1 MSLDYGLIARHLGAS
16 GTHRIDDRTIESIF
30 EFAPLHDLG
39 KIGIPD
45 NVLLKTGALTPS
57 EWAIMKSHTTRGLAM
72 VEDIASNFGL
82 EHLEGLD
89 LLRHIAEFH
98 HETLDGKGYPMGLKG
113 GEIPL
118 EARIVAV
125 ADIFDALTSARSY

>member
-1 MSLDYGLIARHLGAS
+1 
-16 GTHRIDDRTIESIF
+16 
-30 EFAPLHDLG
+30 
-39 KIGIPD
+39 
-45 NVLLKTGALTPS
+45 
-57 EWAIMKSHTTRGLAM
+57 MKSHTTRGLAM

-125 ADIFDALTSARSY
+125 ADIFDALTSARSYKPAWSNEEAFATLRKLAKDKLDADCVEALILNEKKVKEIQVQFLDRTLGGGALTDKG